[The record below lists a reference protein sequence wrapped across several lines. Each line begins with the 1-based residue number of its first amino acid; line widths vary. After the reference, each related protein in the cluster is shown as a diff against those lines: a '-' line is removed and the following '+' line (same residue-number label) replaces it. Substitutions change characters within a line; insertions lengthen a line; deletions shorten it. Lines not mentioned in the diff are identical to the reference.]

1 MKRNTNNDEINLLDV
16 IINLL
21 NHKFKIL
28 IITSVFTFLGYSY
41 YFFLNK
47 SFILETNIKPISTFE
62 DQKYKTYN
70 LLAGEDLYNI
80 NSNNLLNLFINKIQ
94 TGEIIEEGII
104 KFRLVKKDNFNND
117 KEYEEEVERV
127 SVLILESITPPN
139 TSKKNDN
146 GNNLYWKFKYEV
158 NNKNQWS
165 KFLKFIENQA
175 NEEIRLFLI
184 NQFNMEINFSKLN
197 AKHKLEDIDQKIS
210 NALDDYKISTSN
222 KIAFLIEQAQIAR
235 TLNIEKNTLEVDN
248 FQSDNTII
256 TNLRAENSYYLKG
269 YDMIEKE
276 ISLINSRKNEKAFI
290 SSLVELEKNKR
301 SILQD
306 KRIERLESVFFE
318 TPVNNKDD
326 FISAKINYISTTFDP
341 QQSSLIKILTVSF
354 VIGFLISLL
363 TIVTINETKNLK

>member
-1 MKRNTNNDEINLLDV
+1 
-16 IINLL
+16 
-21 NHKFKIL
+21 
-28 IITSVFTFLGYSY
+28 
-41 YFFLNK
+41 
-47 SFILETNIKPISTFE
+47 
-62 DQKYKTYN
+62 
-70 LLAGEDLYNI
+70 
-80 NSNNLLNLFINKIQ
+80 
-94 TGEIIEEGII
+94 
-104 KFRLVKKDNFNND
+104 
-117 KEYEEEVERV
+117 
-127 SVLILESITPPN
+127 
-139 TSKKNDN
+139 
-146 GNNLYWKFKYEV
+146 
-158 NNKNQWS
+158 
-165 KFLKFIENQA
+165 
-175 NEEIRLFLI
+175 
-184 NQFNMEINFSKLN
+184 
-197 AKHKLEDIDQKIS
+197 LEDIDQKIS

-235 TLNIEKNTLEVDN
+235 TLDIEKNTLEVDN